1 MVSKSHRLA
10 GTQDVRGLCV
20 LYAFYSFCFPFRLL
34 PARYMAD
41 SSDYTDVTEEP
52 LPDKGTKKSPFEGAP
67 AEVKNEKKK
76 SKSRSRHRRRR
87 RKHHSH
93 RGHRSKSRGGA
104 RRGRSERSGKERAAS
119 ATRRGDSKVP
129 EPRYPSKLSKEEKEE
144 KKARNKGQGHKG
156 SSKGAKGGGKAT
168 KTSFWVCRECGQKTA
183 PYTAAMDQHQ
193 YLNERCLS
201 HQFWNKMTEKAQ
213 EDSGSW
219 YRAQQMA
226 RSTKFQRQSEAA
238 ESGWDMPAEED
249 DRTKSPMGSVTSV
262 RRSPL
267 RLEPARSGT
276 ARSWKDRESV
286 AADRVPEQK
295 AAKKKKK
302 VEEKPS
308 SDTEPEP
315 EDSARKGKKRRPVV
329 INIH

>member
-1 MVSKSHRLA
+1 MTTVCVEVLKISEVSAFRL
-10 GTQDVRGLCV
+10 
-20 LYAFYSFCFPFRLL
+20 FFSFFFCFPLVCL
-34 PARYMAD
+34 IPARYMAD
-41 SSDYTDVTEEP
+41 SSEYTDVTEEP
-52 LPDKGTKKSPFEGAP
+52 LAEKGPAKSPFEGAP

-87 RKHHSH
+87 KKHHSH
-93 RGHRSKSRGGA
+93 RRRRSQSRGGA

-129 EPRYPSKLSKEEKEE
+129 EPRYTLRSCRRRR
-144 KKARNKGQGHKG
+144 KKTRKHAIRVG

-213 EDSGSW
+213 EDAGSW

-249 DRTKSPMGSVTSV
+249 DRTKSPMWSVASV

-267 RLEPARSGT
+267 RLEPAPSGT